1 MVSAGQQHRPSPA
14 LAVLVIHGIGQQKA
28 QFATSFI
35 RDLKSQ
41 VQKTGKDP
49 DRIVWR
55 PIWWADVLEPA
66 QQAYF
71 DRAMKAHPLRYRR
84 TRRAVIS
91 VLGNA
96 VAYRQRLPLAEYADR
111 EGRAYQ
117 LIHQRFQEN
126 IAELYQSQLGGRPVP
141 LVVLAHSFGSHIF
154 SNFTWDHQH
163 HPDPTLSSF
172 ERMNWL
178 TVIVTSG
185 SNIPLFTFACRE
197 VIPIRFPPPRLP
209 RRLKQKARWLNYFDY
224 DDVLGW
230 PLKPINKA
238 YAQTVSEDRAI
249 RVGGALTGW
258 NPASHGRY
266 WSERKFVGEV
276 ARLLTTFL

>member
-1 MVSAGQQHRPSPA
+1 MVGRCAGTCPAGLFRSGHESA
-14 LAVLVIHGIGQQKA
+14 
-28 QFATSFI
+28 
-35 RDLKSQ
+35 
-41 VQKTGKDP
+41 
-49 DRIVWR
+49 
-55 PIWWADVLEPA
+55 
-66 QQAYF
+66 
-71 DRAMKAHPLRYRR
+71 
-84 TRRAVIS
+84 
-91 VLGNA
+91 
-96 VAYRQRLPLAEYADR
+96 PLAIYTYTTGSDLVPRRRGGLSSMTAPAR
-111 EGRAYQ
+111 ICRPGRARLQ

-209 RRLKQKARWLNYFDY
+209 SRLKQKARWLNYFDY

-258 NPASHGRY
+258 NPTSHSRY